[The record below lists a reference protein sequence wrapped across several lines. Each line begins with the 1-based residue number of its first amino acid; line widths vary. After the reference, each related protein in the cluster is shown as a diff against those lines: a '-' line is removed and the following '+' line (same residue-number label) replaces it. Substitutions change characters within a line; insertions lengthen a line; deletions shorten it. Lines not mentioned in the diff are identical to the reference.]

1 MLRKRIRELDIP
13 LWARNRALH
22 YLAGSYKLSDELRHK
37 LNQVGTA
44 TLAVVTKTRRA
55 RVWSGCARDIGS

>member
-22 YLAGSYKLSDELRHK
+22 YLAQEHTLSDSLRRQ
-37 LNQVGTA
+37 LTEVVNGYVG
-44 TLAVVTKTRRA
+44 
-55 RVWSGCARDIGS
+55 